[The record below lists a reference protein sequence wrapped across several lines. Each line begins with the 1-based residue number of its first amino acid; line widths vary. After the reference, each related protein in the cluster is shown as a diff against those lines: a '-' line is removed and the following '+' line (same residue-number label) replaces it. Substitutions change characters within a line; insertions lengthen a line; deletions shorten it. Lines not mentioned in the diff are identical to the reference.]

1 IDTVEIGGDLED
13 ILSATPEGIELQRN
27 PSLRKMGLLKRVLL
41 PAVEEWFKGILSG
54 LKDAELIVL
63 SVGSVFAGLSC
74 IEKCSNIKAIGIYTF
89 PLLRTAE
96 FSPPGIGR
104 KTIISLVGFQQTH
117 TNQFVNTDHIL
128 YLTQN
133 IPHDWLFSNM
143 SAAIHHGGAGTTHA
157 SLRYGLPTLI
167 LPFAADQPF
176 NGDRVFINKLGP
188 RPIPIRQTNVKNLT
202 KAIRD
207 LISDNYT
214 MYEMNAKK
222 IGELMRNEDELDH
235 CIRLI
240 EAELVA

>member
-1 IDTVEIGGDLED
+1 MV
-13 ILSATPEGIELQRN
+13 SATIYSNYLLSRPSDWQENDFMVGPIFEKGQHNFEPSVPLLNFLNKWKSEKIIYVGLGSMMGVMFGKDEQIEFLN
-27 PSLRKMGLLKRVLL
+27 
-41 PAVEEWFKGILSG
+41 
-54 LKDAELIVL
+54 
-63 SVGSVFAGLSC
+63 
-74 IEKCSNIKAIGIYTF
+74 NIQLAIGNNNCK
-89 PLLRTAE
+89 A
-96 FSPPGIGR
+96 
-104 KTIISLVGFQQTH
+104 IISLVGFQQTH

-222 IGELMRNEDELDH
+222 IGELMRNEDGLDH